1 MDFKNGYEEIESI
14 KPRTSYLTYLT
25 LMDWLK
31 SIDPQQEMSTLLKN
45 SFSTLYIKRK
55 DKDNELRDNFL
66 KFLEEGY
73 EDEYLKKRQEQ
84 FENMLQFDPDYL
96 LENYGLTEY
105 DLSDDFSETYLS
117 KIDFNKIYIFFKKF
131 LKSTIKEETETDI
144 ECDYPFLPLTGL
156 FLLKALGTINFIKE
170 CSEKS
175 NQLKGLIIH
184 ELFGYEN
191 NEDFLNEIKK
201 ANKLE
206 KDVDIDCDFYLV
218 NKTLAH
224 DFYWGDRAKVF
235 ISKKLFER
243 QGLTYP
249 NPEELDDERM
259 EELLLDPDE
268 FDEPMYELVFD
279 FWTYCDTEERVEVS
293 DILNYY
299 GIEKRFLHPL
309 SDYRFL

>member
-1 MDFKNGYEEIESI
+1 MDFKTGYEEIESI
-14 KPRTSYLTYLT
+14 RFQTSHSTYLT
-25 LMDWLK
+25 LIDWLNN
-31 SIDPQQEMSTLLKN
+31 IDPKEEENQFLRNEFIEFLKE
-45 SFSTLYIKRK
+45 SSEEEFLEKRIEELS
-55 DKDNELRDNFL
+55 DLAENEPDYFEENYLDGKSLRDW
-66 KFLEEGY
+66 
-73 EDEYLKKRQEQ
+73 
-84 FENMLQFDPDYL
+84 
-96 LENYGLTEY
+96 T
-105 DLSDDFSETYLS
+105 LS
-117 KIDFNKIYIFFKKF
+117 KTIDLHSTSIDFNVISIFFKNFFKNR
-131 LKSTIKEETETDI
+131 IKKNVESEIDN
-144 ECDYPFLPLTGL
+144 DPFLPLTGL
-156 FLLKALGTINFIKE
+156 FLLKALDKINSIKE
-170 CSEKS
+170 CSETSKE
-175 NQLKGLIIH
+175 LKGLIIH

-218 NKTLAH
+218 NKTLAN
-224 DFYWGDRAKVF
+224 DFHWGDRAKVF

-243 QGLTYP
+243 QGLTYL

-279 FWTYCDTEERVEVS
+279 FWTYCDTKERVEVS

>member
-14 KPRTSYLTYLT
+14 KPMTSDSTYLT
-25 LMDWLK
+25 LIDWLK
-31 SIDPQQEMSTLLKN
+31 NIDPKEEENKFLRNEFIEFLKDSSEEELLE
-45 SFSTLYIKRK
+45 KRIEELS
-55 DKDNELRDNFL
+55 DLAENEPDYFEENYLDGKSLRDW
-66 KFLEEGY
+66 
-73 EDEYLKKRQEQ
+73 
-84 FENMLQFDPDYL
+84 
-96 LENYGLTEY
+96 T
-105 DLSDDFSETYLS
+105 LS
-117 KIDFNKIYIFFKKF
+117 KTIDLHSTSIDFNVISIFFKNFFKNR
-131 LKSTIKEETETDI
+131 IKKNVESEIDN
-144 ECDYPFLPLTGL
+144 DPFLPLTGL
-156 FLLKALGTINFIKE
+156 FLLKALDEINSIKE

-175 NQLKGLIIH
+175 KELRGLIIH

-201 ANKLE
+201 ANNLE

-218 NKTLAH
+218 NKTLAN
-224 DFYWGDRAKVF
+224 DFHWGDRAKIF

-279 FWTYCDTEERVEVS
+279 FWTYCDTEERVEES

>member
-1 MDFKNGYEEIESI
+1 MDFKTGYEEIESI
-14 KPRTSYLTYLT
+14 RSQTSDSTYLT
-25 LMDWLK
+25 LIDWLK
-31 SIDPQQEMSTLLKN
+31 NIDPKEEENKFLRNEFIEFLKDSSEEELLE
-45 SFSTLYIKRK
+45 KRIEELT
-55 DKDNELRDNFL
+55 DLAENEPDYFEENYLDGKSLRDW
-66 KFLEEGY
+66 
-73 EDEYLKKRQEQ
+73 
-84 FENMLQFDPDYL
+84 
-96 LENYGLTEY
+96 T
-105 DLSDDFSETYLS
+105 LS
-117 KIDFNKIYIFFKKF
+117 KTIDLHLTSIDFNIISIFFKNFFKNP
-131 LKSTIKEETETDI
+131 IKKNVESEIDN
-144 ECDYPFLPLTGL
+144 DSPNLPLRGL
-156 FLLKALGTINFIKE
+156 FLLKALDDIDIEINDQVSLNDKE
-170 CSEKS
+170 LE
-175 NQLKGLIIH
+175 GLIIH

-218 NKTLAH
+218 NKTLAN
-224 DFYWGDRAKVF
+224 DFHWGDRAKVF

-279 FWTYCDTEERVEVS
+279 FWRYCDTEERVDES

>member
-1 MDFKNGYEEIESI
+1 MDFKTGYEEIESI
-14 KPRTSYLTYLT
+14 RSQTSHSTYLT
-25 LMDWLK
+25 LIDWLNN
-31 SIDPQQEMSTLLKN
+31 IDPKEEENQFLRNEFIEFLKESSEEEWLEKRIEELSDLAENEPDYFEENYLN
-45 SFSTLYIKRK
+45 SKS
-55 DKDNELRDNFL
+55 LRDW
-66 KFLEEGY
+66 
-73 EDEYLKKRQEQ
+73 
-84 FENMLQFDPDYL
+84 
-96 LENYGLTEY
+96 T
-105 DLSDDFSETYLS
+105 LS
-117 KIDFNKIYIFFKKF
+117 KTIDLHSTSIDFNVISIFFKNFFKNR
-131 LKSTIKEETETDI
+131 IKKNVESEIDN
-144 ECDYPFLPLTGL
+144 DPFLPLTGL
-156 FLLKALGTINFIKE
+156 FLLKALDEINSIKE
-170 CSEKS
+170 CSKTSKE
-175 NQLKGLIIH
+175 LKGLIIH
-184 ELFGYEN
+184 ELFGYQN

-206 KDVDIDCDFYLV
+206 KDIDIDCDFYLV
-218 NKTLAH
+218 NKTLAN
-224 DFYWGDRAKVF
+224 DFHWGDRAKVF

-279 FWTYCDTEERVEVS
+279 FWTYCDTAESVEES

>member
-1 MDFKNGYEEIESI
+1 MDFKTGYEEIESI
-14 KPRTSYLTYLT
+14 RSQTSHSTYLT
-25 LMDWLK
+25 LIDWLNN
-31 SIDPQQEMSTLLKN
+31 IDPKEEENKFLRNEFIEFLKDSSEEELLE
-45 SFSTLYIKRK
+45 KRIEELS
-55 DKDNELRDNFL
+55 DLAENEPDYFEENYLDGKSLRDW
-66 KFLEEGY
+66 
-73 EDEYLKKRQEQ
+73 
-84 FENMLQFDPDYL
+84 
-96 LENYGLTEY
+96 T
-105 DLSDDFSETYLS
+105 LS
-117 KIDFNKIYIFFKKF
+117 KTIDLHSTSIDFNVISIFFKNFFKNR
-131 LKSTIKEETETDI
+131 IKKNVESEIDN
-144 ECDYPFLPLTGL
+144 DPFLPLTGL
-156 FLLKALGTINFIKE
+156 FLLKALDEINSIKE
-170 CSEKS
+170 CSETSKE
-175 NQLKGLIIH
+175 LKGLIIH
-184 ELFGYEN
+184 ELFGYQN

-206 KDVDIDCDFYLV
+206 KDIDIDCDFYLV
-218 NKTLAH
+218 NKTLAN
-224 DFYWGDRAKVF
+224 DFHWGDRAKVF

-279 FWTYCDTEERVEVS
+279 FWTYCDTEERVEES

>member
-1 MDFKNGYEEIESI
+1 MDFKTGYEEIESI
-14 KPRTSYLTYLT
+14 RFQTSHSTYLT
-25 LMDWLK
+25 LIDWLNN
-31 SIDPQQEMSTLLKN
+31 IDPKEEENQFLRNEFIEFLKE
-45 SFSTLYIKRK
+45 SSEEEFLEKRIEELS
-55 DKDNELRDNFL
+55 DLAENEPDYFEENYLDGKSLRDW
-66 KFLEEGY
+66 
-73 EDEYLKKRQEQ
+73 
-84 FENMLQFDPDYL
+84 
-96 LENYGLTEY
+96 T
-105 DLSDDFSETYLS
+105 LS
-117 KIDFNKIYIFFKKF
+117 KTIDLHSTSIDFNVISIFFKNFFK
-131 LKSTIKEETETDI
+131 TRIKKNVESEIDN
-144 ECDYPFLPLTGL
+144 DPFLPLTGL
-156 FLLKALGTINFIKE
+156 FLLKALDEINSIKE
-170 CSEKS
+170 CSETSKE
-175 NQLKGLIIH
+175 LKGLIIH

-218 NKTLAH
+218 NKTLAN
-224 DFYWGDRAKVF
+224 DFHWGDRAKVF

-243 QGLTYP
+243 QGLTYL

-279 FWTYCDTEERVEVS
+279 FWTYCDTKERVEVS

>member
-1 MDFKNGYEEIESI
+1 MDFKTGYEEIESI
-14 KPRTSYLTYLT
+14 RSQTSDSTYLT
-25 LMDWLK
+25 LIDWLK
-31 SIDPQQEMSTLLKN
+31 NIDPKEEENKFLRNEFIEFLKDSSEEELLE
-45 SFSTLYIKRK
+45 KRIEELT
-55 DKDNELRDNFL
+55 DLAENEPDYFKENYLDGKSLRDW
-66 KFLEEGY
+66 
-73 EDEYLKKRQEQ
+73 
-84 FENMLQFDPDYL
+84 
-96 LENYGLTEY
+96 T
-105 DLSDDFSETYLS
+105 LS
-117 KIDFNKIYIFFKKF
+117 KTIDLHSTSIDFNVISIFFKNFFKYR
-131 LKSTIKEETETDI
+131 IKKNVESEIDN
-144 ECDYPFLPLTGL
+144 DSPYLPLRGL
-156 FLLKALGTINFIKE
+156 FLLKALDDIDIEINDQVSLNDKE
-170 CSEKS
+170 LE
-175 NQLKGLIIH
+175 GLIIH

-218 NKTLAH
+218 NKTLAN
-224 DFYWGDRAKVF
+224 DFHWGDRAKVF

-279 FWTYCDTEERVEVS
+279 FWRYCDTEERVDES

>member
-1 MDFKNGYEEIESI
+1 MDFKTGYEEIEST
-14 KPRTSYLTYLT
+14 KNRGDEETFLTM
-25 LMDWLK
+25 MDWLRC
-31 SIDPQQEMSTLLKN
+31 IDPKEEMSTLLKN
-45 SFSTLYIKRK
+45 SFTTTFIKRK
-55 DKDNELRDNFL
+55 DSDNELRDNFL
-66 KFLEEGY
+66 EFLEKAY
-73 EDEYLKKRQEQ
+73 EDEYLEKRLEQ
-84 FENMLQFDPDYL
+84 FKNMLKFDPDYL
-96 LENYGLTEY
+96 QEYYGLTEY
-105 DLSDDFSETYLS
+105 DLSNDFSETYLS

-131 LKSTIKEETETDI
+131 LKSKIKVETETDI
-144 ECDYPFLPLTGL
+144 ECDDPFLPLTGL
-156 FLLKALGTINFIKE
+156 FLLKALDEINYIKE

-175 NQLKGLIIH
+175 KELKGLIIH

-218 NKTLAH
+218 NKTLAN
-224 DFYWGDRAKVF
+224 DFHWGDRAKVF

-243 QGLTYP
+243 QGLTYL

-279 FWTYCDTEERVEVS
+279 FWTYCDTEERVEES